1 MTKHQRE
8 APSLDTISDCG
19 AEGSVEHSSSSKKPI
34 VLKCSCLG
42 TEVPFYCPVH
52 GRVENP
58 NWPLLKRLPEL
69 EAYILAGVDQLKL
82 EHEQTKL
89 IEDGQKAIEAKPQSD
104 GD

>member
-1 MTKHQRE
+1 LSGKWVEKAEVSTPDDFAAIE
-8 APSLDTISDCG
+8 AMS
-19 AEGSVEHSSSSKKPI
+19 
-34 VLKCSCLG
+34 
-42 TEVPFYCPVH
+42 
-52 GRVENP
+52 RV
-58 NWPLLKRLPEL
+58 EL